1 MNKSKHQRGYLP
13 KIEYYQSLMNIAIME
28 LDNHKIHYLSSKLNY
43 FIERQ
48 RDLIDMKKFESQRP
62 DNNTKNRI
70 A

>member
-28 LDNHKIHYLSSKLNY
+28 LDTNNINYLSSKLLY

-48 RDLIDMKKFESQRP
+48 RDLIDMKEFESQRP
-62 DNNTKNRI
+62 DNNQQNRI

>member
-13 KIEYYQSLMNIAIME
+13 KIEYYQSLLNIAIME
-28 LDNHKIHYLSSKLNY
+28 LDINNINYLTSKLLY

-48 RDLIDMKKFESQRP
+48 KDLIDMKEFEGRRP
-62 DNNTKNRI
+62 DTNHKNRI

>member
-28 LDNHKIHYLSSKLNY
+28 LDNNKLHYLSSKLNY

-62 DNNTKNRI
+62 DTNNKNRI

>member
-28 LDNHKIHYLSSKLNY
+28 LDNSKIHYLSSKLNY

-62 DNNTKNRI
+62 DNNQQNRI

>member
-1 MNKSKHQRGYLP
+1 MKNSKHQRGYLP
-13 KIEYYQSLMNIAIME
+13 KIEYYQSLLNIAIME

-48 RDLIDMKKFESQRP
+48 RDLIDMKEFEGRRP
-62 DNNTKNRI
+62 DNNQQNRI